1 MPSIKVDGLDDI
13 FAKLKAMGGDI
24 ESVQKQ
30 AVYAGMAVIRDE
42 VVRQIEALPEQRG
55 YIKEQ
60 DLPRDVITP
69 REKEQ
74 LLKHIGI
81 APMENVGGTVST
93 RISFDGYT
101 DIKTKKY
108 SNGLPAVLVAR
119 SINSGSSV
127 RTKHPFMRQAQ
138 AAAKA
143 KAVDAAEQAA
153 REVLKKIWRDKNGKD
168 WTA

>member
-1 MPSIKVDGLDDI
+1 MPSIKVDGLDDV
-13 FAKLKAMGGDI
+13 FAMLKSIGGDI

-55 YIKEQ
+55 YLPK
-60 DLPRDVITP
+60 DKLPRDVITP

-81 APMENVGGTVST
+81 AQMDNKDGTVST
-93 RISFDGYT
+93 QISFDGYT
-101 DIKTKKY
+101 NIVTKKY
-108 SNGLPAVLVAR
+108 KKGLPAILVAR

-127 RTKHPFMRQAQ
+127 RSKHPFMRNAR
-138 AAAKA
+138 AASKA
-143 KAVDAAEQAA
+143 KALAAAEEAA
-153 REVLKKIWRDKNGKD
+153 RNALAKLMEG
-168 WTA
+168 

>member
-1 MPSIKVDGLDDI
+1 MPSIKVDGLDDVY
-13 FAKLKAMGGDI
+13 AMLKSIGGDI

-55 YIKEQ
+55 YLPK
-60 DLPRDVITP
+60 DKLPRDVITP

-81 APMENVGGTVST
+81 AQMDNKDGTVST

-101 DIKTKKY
+101 NIVTKKY
-108 SNGLPAVLVAR
+108 KKGLPAILVAR

-127 RTKHPFMRQAQ
+127 RSKHPFMRNAR
-138 AAAKA
+138 AASKA
-143 KAVDAAEQAA
+143 KALAAAEEAA
-153 REVLKKIWRDKNGKD
+153 RNALAKLMEG
-168 WTA
+168 

>member
-1 MPSIKVDGLDDI
+1 MPSIKVDGLDDV
-13 FAKLKAMGGDI
+13 FAMLKSIGGDI

-55 YIKEQ
+55 YLPK
-60 DLPRDVITP
+60 DKLPRDVITP

-81 APMENVGGTVST
+81 AQMDNKDGTVST

-101 DIKTKKY
+101 NIVTKKY
-108 SNGLPAVLVAR
+108 KKGLPAILVAR
-119 SINSGSSV
+119 SINSGSIV
-127 RTKHPFMRQAQ
+127 RIKHPFMRNPRASSKDKAL
-138 AAAKA
+138 AAA
-143 KAVDAAEQAA
+143 EEAA
-153 REVLKKIWRDKNGKD
+153 RNALAKLMEG
-168 WTA
+168 

>member
-1 MPSIKVDGLDDI
+1 MPGIKVDGMDDV
-13 FAKLKAMGGDI
+13 FAKLKAIGGDI
-24 ESVQKQ
+24 EDVQKR

-42 VVRQIEALPEQRG
+42 VVRQIEALPVQKG
-55 YIKEQ
+55 YLKDK

-81 APMENVGGTVST
+81 ATMDAKNGTVST

-101 DIKTKKY
+101 DIKSKKY
-108 SNGLPAVLVAR
+108 PKGLPAILVAR
-119 SINSGSSV
+119 SINSGSSM
-127 RTKHPFMRQAQ
+127 RAKHPFMRNAQ

-143 KAVDAAEQAA
+143 RAVEAAAQAA
-153 REVLKKIWRDKNGKD
+153 RDALNDKMEG
-168 WTA
+168 

>member
-1 MPSIKVDGLDDI
+1 MPSIKVDGLDDV
-13 FAKLKAMGGDI
+13 FAMLKSIGGDI

-55 YIKEQ
+55 YLPK
-60 DLPRDVITP
+60 DKLPRDVITP

-81 APMENVGGTVST
+81 AQMDNKDGTVST

-101 DIKTKKY
+101 NIVTKKY
-108 SNGLPAVLVAR
+108 KKGLPAILVAR

-127 RTKHPFMRQAQ
+127 RNKHPFMRNAR
-138 AAAKA
+138 AASKA
-143 KAVDAAEQAA
+143 KALAAAEEAA
-153 REVLKKIWRDKNGKD
+153 RNALAKLMEG
-168 WTA
+168 

>member
-1 MPSIKVDGLDDI
+1 MPSIKVDGLDDV
-13 FAKLKAMGGDI
+13 FAMLKSIGGDI
-24 ESVQKQ
+24 ENVQKQ

-55 YIKEQ
+55 YLPK
-60 DLPRDVITP
+60 DKLPRDVITP

-81 APMENVGGTVST
+81 AQMDNKDGTVST

-101 DIKTKKY
+101 NIVTKKY
-108 SNGLPAVLVAR
+108 KNGLPAILVAR

-127 RTKHPFMRQAQ
+127 RTKHPFMRNAR
-138 AAAKA
+138 AASKA
-143 KAVDAAEQAA
+143 KALAAAEEAA
-153 REVLKKIWRDKNGKD
+153 RNALAKLMEG
-168 WTA
+168 

>member
-1 MPSIKVDGLDDI
+1 MPSIKVDGLDDV
-13 FAKLKAMGGDI
+13 FAMLKSIGGDI

-55 YIKEQ
+55 YLPK
-60 DLPRDVITP
+60 DKLPRNVITP

-81 APMENVGGTVST
+81 AQMDNKDGTVST

-101 DIKTKKY
+101 NIVTKKY
-108 SNGLPAVLVAR
+108 KKGLPAILVAR

-127 RTKHPFMRQAQ
+127 RIKHPFMRNAR
-138 AAAKA
+138 AASKA
-143 KAVDAAEQAA
+143 KALAAAEEAA
-153 REVLKKIWRDKNGKD
+153 RNALAKLMEG
-168 WTA
+168 

>member
-1 MPSIKVDGLDDI
+1 MPSIKVDGLDDV
-13 FAKLKAMGGDI
+13 FAMLKSIGCDI

-55 YIKEQ
+55 YLPK
-60 DLPRDVITP
+60 DKLPRDVITP

-81 APMENVGGTVST
+81 AQMDNKDGTVST

-101 DIKTKKY
+101 NIVTQKYKK
-108 SNGLPAVLVAR
+108 GLPAILVAR

-127 RTKHPFMRQAQ
+127 RTKHPFMRNAR
-138 AAAKA
+138 AASKA
-143 KAVDAAEQAA
+143 KALAAAEEAA
-153 REVLKKIWRDKNGKD
+153 RNALAKLMEG
-168 WTA
+168 

>member
-1 MPSIKVDGLDDI
+1 MPSIKVDGLDDV
-13 FAKLKAMGGDI
+13 FAMLKSIGGDI

-55 YIKEQ
+55 YLPK
-60 DLPRDVITP
+60 DKLPRDVITP

-81 APMENVGGTVST
+81 AQMDNKDGTVST

-101 DIKTKKY
+101 NIVTKKY
-108 SNGLPAVLVAR
+108 KKGLPAILVAR

-127 RTKHPFMRQAQ
+127 RSKHPFMRNAR
-138 AAAKA
+138 AASKA
-143 KAVDAAEQAA
+143 KALAAAEEAA
-153 REVLKKIWRDKNGKD
+153 RNALAKLMEG
-168 WTA
+168 

>member
-1 MPSIKVDGLDDI
+1 MPSIKVDGLDDV
-13 FAKLKAMGGDI
+13 FAMLKSIGGDI

-55 YIKEQ
+55 YLPK
-60 DLPRDVITP
+60 DKLPRDVITP

-81 APMENVGGTVST
+81 SQMDNKDGTVST

-101 DIKTKKY
+101 NIVTKKY
-108 SNGLPAVLVAR
+108 KKGLPAILVAR

-127 RTKHPFMRQAQ
+127 RSKHPFMRNAR
-138 AAAKA
+138 AASKA
-143 KAVDAAEQAA
+143 KALAAAEEAA
-153 REVLKKIWRDKNGKD
+153 RNALAKLMEG
-168 WTA
+168 

>member
-1 MPSIKVDGLDDI
+1 MPSIKVDGLDDV
-13 FAKLKAMGGDI
+13 FAMLKSIGGDI

-55 YIKEQ
+55 YLPK
-60 DLPRDVITP
+60 DKLPRDVITP

-81 APMENVGGTVST
+81 AQMDNKDGTVST

-101 DIKTKKY
+101 NIVTKKY
-108 SNGLPAVLVAR
+108 KKGLPAILVAR

-127 RTKHPFMRQAQ
+127 RTKHPFMRNAR
-138 AAAKA
+138 AASKA
-143 KAVDAAEQAA
+143 KALAAAEEAA
-153 REVLKKIWRDKNGKD
+153 RNALAKLMEG
-168 WTA
+168 